1 MKANNQSELIVYDLA
16 VIGSGPAGMILAL
29 EFAELNPDKS
39 VALIEFGSRNQE
51 GSNFLDDSISISNPI
66 NHYGPYDCTNKGL
79 GGTSRTWGG
88 RCVMFDEVDFEPR
101 EIIGNHC
108 TWKPDL
114 LEELYKYT
122 SKTSAYF
129 ECGSDVFDCD
139 NLSNAKYKR
148 IAENFLPGVV
158 TDSRLERWSM
168 PTRFGSRYEKIVD
181 TSSVITVFEDCQV
194 VGFKMSGDKVDSI
207 VVSDKLKNRQ
217 FDLKAKKIALTAGT
231 QESTRLLLKNTQI
244 FDALGF
250 IPDALGKYYQ
260 SHISGKIAS
269 IKFFGKPELT
279 DYEFQIDANG
289 TYVRRRFQFTKD
301 FLVSKNLLNIAFWLD
316 NPLYHNPSHKNGA
329 MSFMY
334 LAMITP
340 FLGKKLAP
348 PAIKHSVT
356 KGKVNGL
363 HLHFWNL
370 LCDFPK
376 SLWTPFNI
384 FYKRYIPKRKLPGVF
399 LYNKQNTY
407 ALHFHSEQIPDP
419 RNRMYLSEDGNSL
432 IIDYNVLDEDVKSII
447 QLHKELDGY
456 LQSIKCGKLEYWY
469 PENELEDAIRVNSK
483 DGIHQSGTTRMAD
496 SASEGVVDL
505 NLKVFGTQNL
515 YICSC
520 SVFPTSSQAN
530 PTYFIGAFAVRMA
543 HHLSQ

>member
-316 NPLYHNPSHKNGA
+316 NPLYHNPPVPVL
-329 MSFMY
+329 SFK
-334 LAMITP
+334 ADDIEI
-340 FLGKKLAP
+340 FKF
-348 PAIKHSVT
+348 V
-356 KGKVNGL
+356 
-363 HLHFWNL
+363 FEL
-370 LCDFPK
+370 L
-376 SLWTPFNI
+376 
-384 FYKRYIPKRKLPGVF
+384 
-399 LYNKQNTY
+399 
-407 ALHFHSEQIPDP
+407 
-419 RNRMYLSEDGNSL
+419 
-432 IIDYNVLDEDVKSII
+432 
-447 QLHKELDGY
+447 
-456 LQSIKCGKLEYWY
+456 
-469 PENELEDAIRVNSK
+469 
-483 DGIHQSGTTRMAD
+483 
-496 SASEGVVDL
+496 
-505 NLKVFGTQNL
+505 
-515 YICSC
+515 
-520 SVFPTSSQAN
+520 
-530 PTYFIGAFAVRMA
+530 
-543 HHLSQ
+543 